1 MGKLLTPFFEEV
13 NKMKGKGKFI
23 VIIGLILILAWLIGC
38 PQETEEPEL
47 KEALAGISSRD
58 LHAHI
63 GFLASDELQGRG
75 TPSFPLDIAGRYI
88 QAEFEK
94 YSLNP
99 GGENGGFEQPYTIDV
114 YPLTKGNLKVS
125 LFIGDKE
132 RSLRREEII
141 PLLFGLAGTAIEAE
155 GSLVFAG
162 YGITAPERG
171 WDDYQDLDVRGKVVL
186 VMEGAPWEVDHN
198 IPFGYDKLLGK
209 CVNAGQHGAAG
220 FIYATPLFGKEEP
233 LSVSFVRG
241 FVGEAVLLRRSLNT
255 QIPWGVPG
263 IVTSFEVADEMVMT
277 ANQGSLSSLMDKT
290 NQGKNPLCFSLEQ
303 CQFSL
308 KLEAEPKEAIAFNVI
323 SILKGSDPKLAE
335 EYIAFTAHYDH
346 LGVGR
351 PVDGDSIYNGA
362 DDNAS
367 GTAGVLELAQ
377 AFSSLPEEI
386 RPRRSILFMLVSG
399 EEQGLYG
406 SVHYA
411 ENPTI
416 SMSQIKANI
425 NLDMIGRCPEE
436 GVEIISPGSDWLGE
450 MVKSS
455 AQSLGLKTLTEQHP
469 EWRLI
474 YYSDQ
479 FPFLY
484 DNIPAVFCFTGI
496 HPDYHQPSDEIEKLN
511 FSSMEKI
518 AQAVF
523 LTGWR
528 LANQEEIP
536 PFKPPAYL
544 IQQ

>member
-1 MGKLLTPFFEEV
+1 MERE
-13 NKMKGKGKFI
+13 GKFI
-23 VIIGLILILAWLIGC
+23 VIIGLILILGWLSGC
-38 PQETEEPEL
+38 AQETEEPEL

-75 TPSFPLDIAGRYI
+75 TPSLPLDIAGRYI

-94 YSLNP
+94 YSLTP
-99 GGENGGFEQPYTIDV
+99 GGENGGFEQPYSIDV
-114 YPLTKGNLKVS
+114 YPLTKGNLKVKLS
-125 LFIGDKE
+125 IGDKE
-132 RSLRREEII
+132 RKLSREEII
-141 PLLFGLAGTAIEAE
+141 PLLFGLAGTAIEAK

-209 CVNAGQHGAAG
+209 WINASQHGAAG

-233 LSVSFVRG
+233 LSVSFIRSS
-241 FVGEAVLLRRSLNT
+241 VGGSVLLRRSLHP
-255 QIPWGVPG
+255 QIRWGVPG
-263 IVTSFEVADEMVMT
+263 IVTSFEVADELVMT

-290 NQGKNPLCFSLEQ
+290 NQGEKSLCFSLEQ

-308 KLEAEPKEAIAFNVI
+308 KLEAEPKEATAFNVI
-323 SILKGSDPKLAE
+323 GILKGSDPKLAE

-346 LGVGR
+346 VGVGR

-377 AFSSLPEEI
+377 AFSSLPEEML
-386 RPRRSILFMLVSG
+386 PRRSILFLLVSG
-399 EEQGLYG
+399 EELGLYG
-406 SVHYA
+406 SAHYA

-416 SMSQIKANI
+416 PMSRIKANI

-436 GVEIISPGSDWLGE
+436 GVEIIAPGSDWLGE
-450 MVKSS
+450 MLKSS
-455 AQSLGLKTLTEQHP
+455 ALSLELKTLPDQHP
-469 EWRLI
+469 EMRLI
-474 YYSDQ
+474 YLSDQ
-479 FPFLY
+479 FPFVY
-484 DNIPAVFCFTGI
+484 NNIPAVFCFTGL

-528 LANQEEIP
+528 LVNREEIP
-536 PFKPPAYL
+536 AFKPPAYL
-544 IQQ
+544 VHQ